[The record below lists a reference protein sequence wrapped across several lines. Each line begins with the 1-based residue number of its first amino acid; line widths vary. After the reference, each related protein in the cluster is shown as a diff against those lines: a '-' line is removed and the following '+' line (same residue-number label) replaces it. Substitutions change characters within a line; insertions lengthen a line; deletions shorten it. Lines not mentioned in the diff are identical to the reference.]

1 MQMFTYV
8 SVVLGFGLLAAGLVF
23 GQGLNWV
30 PNPANGHL
38 YAVTQPM
45 TWAAAEALGVQ
56 QGGHLVTIRNAQ
68 ENAWLISTFGFS
80 NQWIGFNDFATEGSF
95 VWSSG
100 ELVTY
105 TNWLPGE
112 PNNQGGEDCGH
123 FSGN

>member
-1 MQMFTYV
+1 MQIFTHV
-8 SVVLGFGLLAAGLVF
+8 SVVLGVGLLATGLVF

-68 ENAWLISTFGFS
+68 ENAWLLSTFGFAL
-80 NQWIGFNDFATEGSF
+80 WIGFNDLATEGFF

-100 ELVTY
+100 EPVTY
-105 TNWLPGE
+105 TNWNSGE
-112 PNNQGGEDCGH
+112 PNNGLGGGRLWSYLE
-123 FSGN
+123 